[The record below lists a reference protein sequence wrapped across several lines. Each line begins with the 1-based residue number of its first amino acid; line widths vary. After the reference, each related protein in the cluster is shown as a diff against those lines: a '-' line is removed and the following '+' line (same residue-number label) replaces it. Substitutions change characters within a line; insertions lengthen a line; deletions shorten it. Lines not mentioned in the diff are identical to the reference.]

1 MLVAFFSL
9 FSSACESVPFFPPSW
24 AKAKRTSE
32 VVDCIEGNNIRKKR
46 ALKLLCVF
54 RKNVVKKY
62 YSV

>member
-32 VVDCIEGNNIRKKR
+32 IVDCIEGNNIRKKKGFE
-46 ALKLLCVF
+46 A
-54 RKNVVKKY
+54 VVCF
-62 YSV
+62 